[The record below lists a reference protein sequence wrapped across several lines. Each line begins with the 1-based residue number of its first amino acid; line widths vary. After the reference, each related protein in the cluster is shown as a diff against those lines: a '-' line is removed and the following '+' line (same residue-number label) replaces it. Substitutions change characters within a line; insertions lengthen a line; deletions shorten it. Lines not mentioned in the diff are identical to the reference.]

1 MRKKQ
6 TTFRAMRRRL
16 LARASVLAL
25 RVAMGFGLV
34 AATVV
39 LPAGWV
45 KAEPYVF
52 DIVALLGDTAPDT
65 GGDTFTDFP
74 VSAPVL
80 NAAGDVA
87 FGAVFGAAHDDGI
100 FKESSGK
107 LIAVALRGDTAP
119 GTGGD
124 TFADFVYAPL
134 LNVAGEVVFAGRFG
148 AAKEIGI
155 FKEGSGTLTAVALAG
170 NIAPGTSDTF
180 RTFGVPPVLNE
191 RGDTAFQG
199 FFGGSAPSF
208 DEGVFKKIGG
218 TPTAVA
224 LPGDTAPDTGAT
236 FAFFVAPVLNGAGDT
251 AFRGLF
257 GAAAPFDHGIF
268 KESGGTLTAVA
279 IPGDIAPGPRG
290 GTFTSFGTPV
300 LNGAGDTAFLGFVG
314 NDHGIFKEGGG
325 TLTAVALTKDTALGT
340 GGDTFT
346 SFGDPVLNGA
356 GDVAFQASF
365 GGLTG
370 IFKES
375 GGTLT
380 AVALPGD
387 IAPGTGGDTFTL
399 AGLPVLNGAGE
410 VAFIG
415 SLSGAAAEGVFTYDP
430 LTGLVEKI
438 LAVGDMLEVAPN
450 EVREVDRVFRLGN
463 SGNQD
468 GRRSAFN
475 DDGQVALHVTFTD
488 GSRAIVRVSPA
499 DTAIERLI
507 ALVEA
512 AGLLAG
518 IENSLVRK
526 LESSLGF
533 LARDNTTGAIA
544 KLGDFI
550 DQVEAQRGRQIAA
563 ADADAWI
570 ASAEAI
576 LDALGEA

>member
-1 MRKKQ
+1 
-6 TTFRAMRRRL
+6 L
-16 LARASVLAL
+16 
-25 RVAMGFGLV
+25 
-34 AATVV
+34 
-39 LPAGWV
+39 
-45 KAEPYVF
+45 
-52 DIVALLGDTAPDT
+52 
-65 GGDTFTDFP
+65 
-74 VSAPVL
+74 
-80 NAAGDVA
+80 
-87 FGAVFGAAHDDGI
+87 
-100 FKESSGK
+100 
-107 LIAVALRGDTAP
+107 
-119 GTGGD
+119 
-124 TFADFVYAPL
+124 
-134 LNVAGEVVFAGRFG
+134 
-148 AAKEIGI
+148 
-155 FKEGSGTLTAVALAG
+155 
-170 NIAPGTSDTF
+170 
-180 RTFGVPPVLNE
+180 VPP
-191 RGDTAFQG
+191 
-199 FFGGSAPSF
+199 
-208 DEGVFKKIGG
+208 
-218 TPTAVA
+218 
-224 LPGDTAPDTGAT
+224 
-236 FAFFVAPVLNGAGDT
+236 
-251 AFRGLF
+251 
-257 GAAAPFDHGIF
+257 PFDHGIF

-346 SFGDPVLNGA
+346 SFGDPVLNKA
-356 GDVAFQASF
+356 GDMAFQASF

-475 DDGQVALHVTFTD
+475 DDRQVALHVTFTD
-488 GSRAIVRVSPA
+488 GSRAIVRASPA

-512 AGLLAG
+512 AGLLVG